1 MHANFFLAALHLLFS
16 SNSFQ
21 LKFCEHMCSISV
33 CCNKLFMWQFYLR
46 SATHAMCSTKL
57 TSNKMPT
64 RILHWYQIT
73 WIIYNALG
81 LLLSTLP
88 IGFDTYQMVYIFL
101 YINSNSDTCIMS
113 LFLILYCGLCLVQ
126 DDSELNFKFDGPSS
140 RNSTPPVK
148 QDRKDK
154 ERERLVSTLVCW
166 L

>member
-1 MHANFFLAALHLLFS
+1 MISDHLD
-16 SNSFQ
+16 
-21 LKFCEHMCSISV
+21 
-33 CCNKLFMWQFYLR
+33 
-46 SATHAMCSTKL
+46 
-57 TSNKMPT
+57 
-64 RILHWYQIT
+64 
-73 WIIYNALG
+73 YNALG

-154 ERERLVSTLVCW
+154 ERERLVSTLSC
-166 L
+166 LLALRNIFLYNGDICFSFHCSPTSAQS